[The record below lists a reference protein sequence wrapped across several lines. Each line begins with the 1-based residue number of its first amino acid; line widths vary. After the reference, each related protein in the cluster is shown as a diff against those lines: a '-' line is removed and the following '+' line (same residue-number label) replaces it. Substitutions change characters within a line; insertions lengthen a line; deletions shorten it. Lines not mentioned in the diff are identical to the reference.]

1 MSNILMSTKMEKETQ
16 SKKPHTAGCWSG
28 KGTESALLRYLFPGF
43 SVDAKH
49 GWTDTVVIVSVL
61 KLVHKYNINRVS
73 LSQD

>member
-1 MSNILMSTKMEKETQ
+1 MNRKKHKA
-16 SKKPHTAGCWSG
+16 KKPHTAGCWSG

-61 KLVHKYNINRVS
+61 T
-73 LSQD
+73 LSNARDFPCNFMPEGVLIT